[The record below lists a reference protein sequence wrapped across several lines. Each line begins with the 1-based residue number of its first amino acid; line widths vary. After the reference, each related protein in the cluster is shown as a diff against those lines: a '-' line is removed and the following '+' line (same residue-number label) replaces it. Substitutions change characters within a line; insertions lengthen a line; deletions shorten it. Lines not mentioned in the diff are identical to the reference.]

1 MAQWAKYLL
10 DQHDDL
16 SSYPQKP
23 WKTGHSI
30 VSLGI
35 FKTRWKAE
43 SGDALETGWPAVL
56 EHTVSG
62 TQKGRKK
69 KKKIDVVVHSF
80 REAEASPSL

>member
-1 MAQWAKYLL
+1 MAQWAKHLL
-10 DQHDDL
+10 DQHEDL

-43 SGDALETGWPAVL
+43 SGDALASCPGAHSARDT
-56 EHTVSG
+56 
-62 TQKGRKK
+62 KRKEKEK
-69 KKKIDVVVHSF
+69 KNRCGS
-80 REAEASPSL
+80 A